1 MSERPLR
8 LQVTTG
14 LDSEQLTEL
23 VARIHQRPGG
33 DYVSRGRPFAL
44 GLFRSVAM
52 VLALLRQNIV
62 QQVAA
67 EIFGVSQSTVSRRFD
82 ALREVIEAV
91 LAEFVLSP
99 AEIAGNST
107 VLVDGTLVPTWD
119 WRHRHD
125 LFSGKHHDTGFNLQI
140 AATLGGDLVAVGAP
154 VPGSRHDAYCWQAG
168 GLAQRLAGLDRLGDL
183 GYVGVEMLTGHKKPP
198 GGELT
203 DNQKQVNT
211 DLSGI
216 RAAVERAISHLK
228 NWKIL
233 SGRYR
238 GPLDKLPSVVR
249 TIVALAFFKS
259 YY

>member
-1 MSERPLR
+1 LQ

-14 LDSEQLTEL
+14 LDTEQLTEL
-23 VARIHQRPGG
+23 VARVHQRLGG
-33 DYVSRGRPFAL
+33 EYTSRGRPCAL

-67 EIFGVSQSTVSRRFD
+67 EIFGVSQATVSRRWD
-82 ALREVIEAV
+82 ALREVMQAV
-91 LAEFVLSP
+91 LAEFVPSP
-99 AEIAGNST
+99 AEIAGMST
-107 VLVDGTLVPTWD
+107 ILVDGTLIPTWD
-119 WRHRHD
+119 WRHRFD
-125 LFSGKHHDTGFNLQI
+125 LYSGKHADTGFNLQI
-140 AATLGGDLVAVGAP
+140 AATLRGDLVAVGTP
-154 VPGSRHDAYCWQAG
+154 VPGARHDVYAWQAS
-168 GLAQRLAGLDRLGDL
+168 GLAERLAGMDQLADL
-183 GYVGVEMLTGHKKPP
+183 GYVGCDMLTGVKKPP

-238 GPLDKLPSVVR
+238 GPLDKFSSVVR
-249 TIVALAFFKS
+249 TVVALAFFKS

>member
-1 MSERPLR
+1 LR
-8 LQVTTG
+8 LEVTTG

-23 VARIHQRPGG
+23 VARVRAQLGG
-33 DYVSRGRPFAL
+33 GYVSRGRPFAL

-67 EIFGVSQSTVSRRFD
+67 EIFGVSQSTVSRRFE
-82 ALREVIEAV
+82 ALREVIETV
-91 LAEFVLSP
+91 LAEFVLTP
-99 AEIAGNST
+99 VQIAGAST

-119 WRHRHD
+119 WRDRSD
-125 LFSGKHHDTGFNLQI
+125 LFSGKHHDTGFNLQSG
-140 AATLGGDLVAVGAP
+140 ATLDGNLVAVGAP
-154 VPGSRHDAYCWQAG
+154 VPGARHDAYARQAS
-168 GLAQRLAGLDRLGDL
+168 GLAELLDGLDHLADL
-183 GYVGVEMLTGHKKPP
+183 GYVGVDQMLTGHKRPP
-198 GGELT
+198 GGELN

-216 RAAVERAISHLK
+216 RAAVERAIAHLK

-249 TIVALAFFKS
+249 TVVALAFFKS
-259 YY
+259 YF